1 MLVDY
6 HHPFR
11 YRATVPWPGKQ
22 EDPQLDWVYA
32 IEQIEGW
39 LRERIG
45 PRYQQWAYDDCPIT
59 YNIGVAF
66 RWDKDKTMFILTWGI

>member
-1 MLVDY
+1 
-6 HHPFR
+6 
-11 YRATVPWPGKQ
+11 
-22 EDPQLDWVYA
+22 VYA

-39 LRERIG
+39 LRERVG